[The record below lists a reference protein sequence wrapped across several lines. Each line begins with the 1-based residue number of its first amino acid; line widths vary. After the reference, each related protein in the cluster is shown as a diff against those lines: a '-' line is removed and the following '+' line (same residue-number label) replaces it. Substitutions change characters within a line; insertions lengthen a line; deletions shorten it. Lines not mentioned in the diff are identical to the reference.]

1 MGRPYQ
7 KELSELAGTF
17 EWSREIDVSELAH
30 FFGAIRQL
38 PLVCV
43 GSGGSLAVA
52 SFGAVLHELF
62 CERVSRAA
70 TPLDIASNPA
80 TRNAAVLFLS
90 ASGKHPDVLGS
101 FKCVAETE
109 PQCLA
114 VLCGNENSPL
124 FALVKQYPQAK
135 FISYK
140 LPNTRDGF
148 LATNSVLANAV
159 MILRAFLKAHGAESS
174 LPGFE
179 QLNQPIGLLKLLDE
193 LRFETGKLWKY
204 RNILLLHGRGAM
216 PAALDFE
223 SRFHEA
229 GLASVHVADL
239 RNFAHGRHYWL
250 AKLHEDTAVLVLAS
264 AKDRKLADKTLSL
277 IPKHIVRAKMV
288 ASDENPLSAITL
300 FLATIHMAGWAGQYH
315 CVDPGKPHVPQFGR
329 AIYHLNAWKGLHD
342 KEDRALT
349 AVWRKSKKSRLVLS
363 STPVGQEWRTRRDL
377 FVRNLEQVRFRA
389 LVVDYDGTI
398 CAPSERFTHPGPL
411 MAQQLNELLRCGIW
425 LGVATGRGKSVKKAL
440 RTVLNQD
447 EWGKVIVGYYNGA
460 QTAFLSEDKMPV
472 QRATTGGPVT
482 AFLQVLREEHEL
494 GHKIRIDANA
504 DQIKIEPQHDADIDE
519 ILCWVQHLI
528 ATSKLEVH
536 AVVSTRSIDIV
547 KGGTSKRS
555 VIRTITDA
563 VGQNES
569 ILCIGDAGAWPG
581 NDFEL
586 LGGQHSLSA
595 DSTSPRPGT
604 CWNLAPVGIRGCEAT
619 LGYLMALDVKK
630 GYARFRT
637 GALESI

>member
-1 MGRPYQ
+1 MGRLYQ

-17 EWSREIDVSELAH
+17 QWSREIDVSDLAR
-30 FFGAIRQL
+30 FFAEIRQI

-43 GSGGSLAVA
+43 GSGGSFAVA
-52 SFGAVLHELF
+52 AFGAALQELF

-109 PQCLA
+109 PQRLA
-114 VLCGNENSPL
+114 VLCGNEDSPL
-124 FALVKQYPQAK
+124 CGLVKQYSQAK
-135 FISYK
+135 FISYI

-174 LPGFE
+174 LPEFE
-179 QLNQPIGLLKLLDE
+179 CLNQPIGLVKLLDD
-193 LRFETGKLWKY
+193 LRFATAKLWKY
-204 RNILLLHGRGAM
+204 PNILLLHGRGAM

-229 GLASVHVADL
+229 GLAAVQVADL

-250 AKLHEDTAVLVLAS
+250 AKLHEETAVLVLAS
-264 AKDRKLADKTLSL
+264 DKDRNLAEKTLSL
-277 IPKHIVRAKMV
+277 IPKHIVRAKVV
-288 ASDENPLSAITL
+288 ASDESPLSAITL
-300 FLATIHMAGWAGQYH
+300 FLATIHMAGWAGQFH
-315 CVDPGKPHVPQFGR
+315 GVDPGRPHVPQFGR
-329 AIYHLNAWKGLHD
+329 SIYHLNAWKALHD

-363 STPVGQEWRTRRDL
+363 STAVGQEWRTRRDL
-377 FVRNLEQVRFRA
+377 FIRNLEQVQFRA

-411 MAQQLNELLRCGIW
+411 MAQQLNKLLKSGVW
-425 LGVATGRGKSVKKAL
+425 LGVATGRGKSVRKAL
-440 RTVLNQD
+440 RTVLD
-447 EWGKVIVGYYNGA
+447 TEEWGKVIVGYYNGA
-460 QTAFLSEDKMPV
+460 QIALLSDDKTPK
-472 QRATTGGPVT
+472 QRMATGGPVD
-482 AFLQVLREEHEL
+482 AFLQLLREEHEL
-494 GHKIRIDANA
+494 NHKIRVDANA
-504 DQIKIEPQHDADIDE
+504 DQIKIEPQHDADIAE
-519 ILCWVQHLI
+519 VLCWVQHLM
-528 ATSKLEVH
+528 ATSKLELR

-547 KGGTSKRS
+547 KNGTSKRS
-555 VIRTITDA
+555 VIGAIADA
-563 VGQNES
+563 VGKRES
-569 ILCIGDAGAWPG
+569 ILCIGDAGEWPG

-586 LGGQHSLSA
+586 LGAQHSLSA

-604 CWNLAPVGIRGCEAT
+604 CWNLAPVGVRGCEAT
-619 LGYLMALDVKK
+619 LGYLMALHLEK

-637 GALESI
+637 GALESV